1 VIRHILEYKQ
11 DNKIVRTIRHGINYV
26 LDLEENDKE
35 DHKESHVFPITDI
48 EEQSLNFIYQNVK

>member
-1 VIRHILEYKQ
+1 MIRHILEYKQ

-35 DHKESHVFPITDI
+35 DHKESHVFPP
-48 EEQSLNFIYQNVK
+48 LFIISI